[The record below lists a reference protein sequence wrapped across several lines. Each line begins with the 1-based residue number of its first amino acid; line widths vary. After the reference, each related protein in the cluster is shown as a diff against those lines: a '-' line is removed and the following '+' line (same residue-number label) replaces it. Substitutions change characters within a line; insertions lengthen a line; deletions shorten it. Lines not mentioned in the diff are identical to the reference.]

1 MKVLFSKITWLGVM
15 MLLLALASCSDSEKE
30 VPSKPVTKPEVNKP
44 TTDNTKTEMNQT
56 IDDFLA
62 GYYLWNDE
70 YKRMT
75 RDLTIPYEDSYENF
89 LQTTLMKMNTNKLDK
104 KEYSKGKY
112 SLYSYV
118 DRHEKKAISKAL
130 VAGVNHGIEKVD
142 KVKSYGFTTTSIGR
156 VIFTGANNRESQGFV
171 VKSVLPVSPASLFD
185 ITRGTFILEVDGE
198 AINENNYMIH
208 YLELLQPTKSSIQLL
223 ISKDGTKEPE
233 EIVLMATQV
242 EQTPI
247 LMNKVIEESGSKI
260 GYLVYDAFDAGY
272 DNDLLVV
279 LAEFKKAGITDLVLD
294 LRYNGGGHV
303 ISSMMLSG
311 CLAGSACKSKVFQ
324 YYRYNDARMKA
335 VAETKKATGN
345 EYDASVNYFYDLFYY
360 DNYYGVNLSS
370 YDLSDANLYVLTTD
384 FTASASEVLISSLRG
399 IGVPV
404 TVIGEKTNGKNVG
417 MEVKEF
423 DKGNYSYELAPITFQ
438 YYNAQQETVPE
449 TGMEPDH
456 HVYDWDENIGYV
468 NFGEKTEPM
477 LEKAISLITDGSKA
491 VSSRSVSKVKVK
503 PASLTLPQLKTHRP
517 QGSLVIR

>member
-1 MKVLFSKITWLGVM
+1 MKVLFSKITWFGVM
-15 MLLLALASCSDSEKE
+15 VFSMALASCSDSEKE
-30 VPSKPVTKPEVNKP
+30 VPSKPVTTPEVNKP

-70 YKRMT
+70 YKGMT

-89 LQTTLMKMNTNKLDK
+89 MQTTLMKMTTNKLDK
-104 KEYSKGKY
+104 KKNSNGKY
-112 SLYSYV
+112 ALYSYI
-118 DRHEKKAISKAL
+118 DRREKKTGSKAL
-130 VAGVNHGIEKVD
+130 VAGVNHGIEKDD
-142 KVKSYGFTTTSIGR
+142 KEKSYGFNLLSIVSFIKEDGSA
-156 VIFTGANNRESQGFV
+156 TGDYGFV
-171 VKSVLPVSPASLFD
+171 VQSVYPASPANSFD

-198 AINENNYMIH
+198 TINANNYMTH
-208 YLELLQPTKSSIQLL
+208 YLELMQPTKSSIKLL
-223 ISKDGTKEPE
+223 ISNGGTKEPE
-233 EIVLMATQV
+233 EISLMATQV
-242 EQTPI
+242 EKTPI
-247 LMNKVIEESGSKI
+247 LMNKVIEEDGAKI
-260 GYLVYDAFDAGY
+260 GYLVYDAFEAGY
-272 DNDLLVV
+272 DDDLLVV

-345 EYDASVNYFYDLFYY
+345 EYDASVNYFYDLFFY
-360 DNYYGVNLSS
+360 DNYYGVNLAS
-370 YDLSDANLYVLTTD
+370 YDLSDANLYVLTTN

-399 IGVPV
+399 IDVPV

-449 TGMEPDH
+449 TGMNPD
-456 HVYDWDENIGYV
+456 YSIADWNDGYV

-477 LEKAISLITDGSKA
+477 LAKAISLITGGGSKA
-491 VSSRSVSKVKVK
+491 AGSHRISIVKVK
-503 PASLTLPQLKTHRP
+503 PASLTLPQLETHRP